1 MRKAMWKK
9 GLSVAMAAAMLAGPV
24 NVPAVFHN
32 VAIVK
37 ADEATGLKDP
47 KTLTAVDGYYYAT
60 VNMEYADYYYGELN
74 KVSDVSTLNLS
85 KGDIVD
91 ATYKNGEYD
100 AVTSATTQKST
111 GFAATYFTPNV
122 QNNETGEAATGVNIN
137 GIANVQIR
145 IPAALYE
152 SYYNAYQ
159 ENKNK
164 GLSVYKYLENAEFS
178 NTAFDNY
185 KE

>member
-1 MRKAMWKK
+1 MRKTMWKK

-47 KTLTAVDGYYYAT
+47 KTLTDIDGYYYAT

-91 ATYKNGEYD
+91 ATYKM
-100 AVTSATTQKST
+100 
-111 GFAATYFTPNV
+111 
-122 QNNETGEAATGVNIN
+122 
-137 GIANVQIR
+137 
-145 IPAALYE
+145 
-152 SYYNAYQ
+152 
-159 ENKNK
+159 ENMMQ
-164 GLSVYKYLENAEFS
+164 
-178 NTAFDNY
+178 
-185 KE
+185 